1 MPTGLS
7 GIEAQLWLWLV
18 MMVRPGAAFLVAPI
32 FSARTLP
39 LQIRLILALAIG
51 IAASG
56 RVGIALPP
64 EGLASLSGVVLVLG
78 EVLVGAMIGF
88 AIQIGYA
95 GALVAGEYIAGAMGL
110 GFASMVD
117 PAGNGSTPVI
127 ASLLSVIALLIFIGA
142 DGHLHLIR
150 ILVDSYSSFPPAG
163 SGAAA
168 LPDGDAMLRLTLFGE
183 QVFSAGLLIAL
194 PVMSAVILAQMI
206 MGVLS
211 RTAPQMNL
219 FAVGFPVAILV
230 GLVLLALVMPI
241 MGDAILASLN
251 AGLDMSDAMGSGT

>member
-1 MPTGLS
+1 MIGLLPS
-7 GIEAQLWLWLV
+7 GLNGIEAQLWLWLV
-18 MMVRPGAAFLVAPI
+18 MMVRPGAAFLVVPV

-39 LQIRLILALAIG
+39 VQLRLILSLAIG

-56 RVGIALPP
+56 RVDMALPP
-64 EGLASLSGVVLVLG
+64 EGLASLTGIILVAG
-78 EVLVGAMIGF
+78 EVAIGAMIGF

-117 PAGNGSTPVI
+117 PAGGGATPVI
-127 ASLLSVIALLIFIGA
+127 SSLLSVIALLLFVGS

-150 ILVDSYSSFPPAG
+150 IIVDSYSSFPPGAG
-163 SGAAA
+163 IAG
-168 LPDGDAMLRLTLFGE
+168 GDAMLSLTIFGG
-183 QVFSAGLLIAL
+183 QMFSAGLLIAL
-194 PVMSAVILAQMI
+194 PVMSAVIFVQII
-206 MGVLS
+206 MGILS

-219 FAVGFPVAILV
+219 FAVGFPVAILS
-230 GLVLLALVMPI
+230 GLILLAMVMPI

-251 AGLDMSDAMGSGT
+251 LGLDMSDRISAGQ

>member
-1 MPTGLS
+1 MTGLLPGGLN
-7 GIEAQLWLWLV
+7 GIEEQLWLWLV
-18 MMVRPGAAFLVAPI
+18 MMVRPGAAFVVAPV

-39 LQIRLILALAIG
+39 LQVRLILALAIAM
-51 IAASG
+51 AASG
-56 RVGIALPP
+56 RVAIVLPP
-64 EGLASLSGVVLVLG
+64 EGLGSLNGIVLVAG
-78 EVLVGAMIGF
+78 EIVIGAMIGF

-117 PAGNGSTPVI
+117 PAGGAATPVI
-127 ASLLSVIALLIFIGA
+127 ASLLSVIALLIFVGA

-150 ILVDSYSSFPPAG
+150 IIVDSYSSFPPGAG
-163 SGAAA
+163 IPS
-168 LPDGDAMLRLTLFGE
+168 GDAMLSLTLFGG

-194 PVMSAVILAQMI
+194 PVMSAVIFVQII
-206 MGVLS
+206 MGILS

-219 FAVGFPVAILV
+219 FAVGFPVAILT
-230 GLVLLALVMPI
+230 GLILLAMVMPI

-251 AGLDMSDAMGSGT
+251 YGLDMGDSIAAGQ